1 MILGIIPARLKSK
14 RLPNKPLKLIDGL
27 PLLIHVLKRS
37 LMSKKLDKIVVCTD
51 SIKIVNLVKKYKQEA
66 YLTSKNIKNGT
77 DRISIFLKK
86 KQQKYKSLKLVVD
99 IQCDEIFLNPNYL
112 DRAIDFHLKNLNKYD
127 VVIPHTLTN
136 EENNKSYVKIVTNQN
151 NNILYLTRADAPYAF
166 RSKKKPFLRH
176 QDFVTFKPDFI
187 KKFKD
192 LKNRK
197 LETYEGIEL
206 LRVLENGYKIGTIR
220 FKNDSFSINTKADVI
235 KSLLLI
241 QKDTFRK
248 YYK

>member
-27 PLLIHVLKRS
+27 PLLVHVLKRS

-51 SIKIVNLVKKYKQEA
+51 SVKIVNLVKKYNQEA

-86 KQQKYKSLKLVVD
+86 QQKYKNLKLVVD

-112 DRAIDFHLKNLNKYD
+112 DKAIDFHLKNLNKYD

-151 NNILYLTRADAPYAF
+151 NNILYLTRADAPSPF
-166 RSKKKPFLRH
+166 RSKRKPFLRH